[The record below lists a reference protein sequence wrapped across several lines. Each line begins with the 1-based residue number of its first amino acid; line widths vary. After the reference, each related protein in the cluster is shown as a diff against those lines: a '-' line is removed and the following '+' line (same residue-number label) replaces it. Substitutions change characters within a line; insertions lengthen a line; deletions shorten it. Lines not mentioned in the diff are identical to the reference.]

1 MAVPGYGST
10 WAKQNELNQTMFTH
24 TAKKIEF
31 QFKNLHCKCKLNSW
45 FPARKRE
52 LSICGKRKS
61 VNTCRDEPL
70 CPERLLQL
78 RLCRSRQSGEG
89 NPQGGGLLTFSAA
102 PALVDA
108 ETRIMFTLWQRMQ
121 DTWQGLRIVRM
132 RPEGVPQSPH
142 GHHYQSFLIQ
152 VQATTC
158 PAPKRQSI
166 IAGPGFVSFLVSDRL
181 PLEVKSCAKPRT
193 TAKVHDQISQRLLHL
208 NQV

>member
-10 WAKQNELNQTMFTH
+10 WAKQNQLNKIIFHH
-24 TAKKIEF
+24 TTK
-31 QFKNLHCKCKLNSW
+31 QFKLKFINLHCKCKLNSW

-89 NPQGGGLLTFSAA
+89 NQQGGGLLTFSAA

-108 ETRIMFTLWQRMQ
+108 EKRILCSLWQIKAGYMARDQ
-121 DTWQGLRIVRM
+121 DCQNET
-132 RPEGVPQSPH
+132 
-142 GHHYQSFLIQ
+142 
-152 VQATTC
+152 
-158 PAPKRQSI
+158 
-166 IAGPGFVSFLVSDRL
+166 
-181 PLEVKSCAKPRT
+181 
-193 TAKVHDQISQRLLHL
+193 
-208 NQV
+208 